1 MKSKYVKKWKSIV
14 LFVLIMKIKNPK
26 ISYTF
31 KNPFTLYT
39 VCIKCGNE
47 YKKYP
52 KKIKLK
58 Y

>member
-1 MKSKYVKKWKSIV
+1 
-14 LFVLIMKIKNPK
+14 MKIKNPK